1 MLTITDLIEKIIII
15 KNYQENILLG
25 KIISDEIKFKSKI
38 KKEYI

>member
-1 MLTITDLIEKIIII
+1 LTITDLIEKIIII

-25 KIISDEIKFKSKI
+25 KIISDKIKSKI